1 MNLETLMQRAIEAAQ
16 SAIRNGQT
24 PIGCAIA
31 LGDRVIAACHNRV
44 LETTD
49 ITAHAEIVA
58 LRAACAATSQIHL
71 DGALVASTCEPCPMC
86 MAALHWARVDTVCYG
101 ATIADA
107 KAAGFN
113 ELRIPAA
120 DVIRLGGSS
129 VKLVPGVL
137 PQECAALFD
146 QWQRSGR
153 AESY

>member
-1 MNLETLMQRAIEAAQ
+1 MNQETLMQKAIEAAEM
-16 SAIRNGQT
+16 AIRAGQT

-31 LGDRVIAACHNRV
+31 LGDQVVAACHNRV
-44 LETTD
+44 LATTD

-58 LRAACAATSQIHL
+58 LRAACALTGQIHL
-71 DGALVASTCEPCPMC
+71 EGALVASTCEPCPMC

-120 DVIRLGGSS
+120 EIVRLGGSS
-129 VKLVPGVL
+129 VKLIAGVL
-137 PQECAALFD
+137 SEPCVALFD
-146 QWQRSGR
+146 QWRRTGR
-153 AESY
+153 AEAY